1 MEINLTTMLQSVS
14 PTNAPPKVL
23 VIADTLN
30 TTANSIRVSHL
41 RYAHRS
47 YKGAQ

>member
-1 MEINLTTMLQSVS
+1 MLQTVS
-14 PTNAPPKVL
+14 PTDAPPKVL

-30 TTANSIRVSHL
+30 TTANNIRLSQL
-41 RYAHRS
+41 RYAQRR

>member
-1 MEINLTTMLQSVS
+1 MLQTVS

-30 TTANSIRVSHL
+30 TTANSIQLSQL
-41 RYAHRS
+41 KYAHRS